1 MEPSQRREIT
11 QSMHR
16 STGSYELVLS
26 PVLLALVGLWLDH
39 VLGWTP
45 ILVITFAVVGFLGAV
60 IKLYFQYNAE
70 MAEHE
75 ANGPWA
81 ARRG

>member
-1 MEPSQRREIT
+1 MAVRAAPASVAVSVT
-11 QSMHR
+11 VR
-16 STGSYELVLS
+16 SLRAGCV
-26 PVLLALVGLWLDH
+26 A
-39 VLGWTP
+39 
-45 ILVITFAVVGFLGAV
+45 IITFAVVGFLGAV
-60 IKLYFQYNAE
+60 IKLYYQYNAE